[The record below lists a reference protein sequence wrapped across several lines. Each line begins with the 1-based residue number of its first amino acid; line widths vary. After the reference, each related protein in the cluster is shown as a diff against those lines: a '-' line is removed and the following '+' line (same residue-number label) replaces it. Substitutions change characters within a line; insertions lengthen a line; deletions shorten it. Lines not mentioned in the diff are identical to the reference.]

1 MTRVHLLTNLP
12 APYRLPVFA
21 ELGKHVT
28 LTVCFGR
35 AAASDRQW
43 QAAPLPS
50 HVTSHALSYRSIR
63 LPGIEFTWN
72 PGYGRYLT
80 RHPADIYIAGEN
92 FTDLLAVTTAC
103 RAARRQRKPFILWS
117 EAIDTPYAKGHPASS
132 AYRRWLYR
140 HTDAFLAYGSRAQA
154 FLEARGAP
162 ASRIVQGWQVIPP
175 EQLPPPSRTRQQLG
189 LNAAPLI
196 LAVGYLTRRKGFD
209 LLIRAFQRL
218 TQPAQLA
225 IVGDGPERPQLTQM
239 AANQPNIHFTGHLD
253 GAEKSSWYAAADLF
267 VLPTRHDP
275 WGLVVNEA
283 MAFGLPV
290 VVTDAAGCAADLVK
304 GNGRVVPAENVP
316 ALTHAM
322 DELLANKP
330 LRQVMGKLSQELI
343 KPYNVQNAAAAF
355 LQAIHMAGL
364 RDDKVTG

>member
-1 MTRVHLLTNLP
+1 MTRVHLLTNVP

-21 ELGKHVT
+21 ELGKHVA

-43 QAAPLPS
+43 QTAPLPAY
-50 HVTSHALSYRSIR
+50 VTSHALPHRPIR
-63 LPGIEFTWN
+63 LPGIELTWN

-92 FTDLLAVTTAC
+92 FTDLHAVITTC
-103 RAARRQRKPFILWS
+103 RAARRHHKPFILWS
-117 EAIDTPYAKGHPASS
+117 EAIDTPYAKGHPVSNT
-132 AYRRWLYR
+132 YRRWLYR

-209 LLIRAFQRL
+209 LLIQAFQRL

-225 IVGDGPERPQLTQM
+225 IVGDGPERQQLAEM
-239 AANQPNIHFTGHLD
+239 AANQPNIHLTGHLD

-304 GNGRVVPAENVP
+304 GNGRIVPAENVP
-316 ALTHAM
+316 ALARTL
-322 DELLANKP
+322 DDLLANKP
-330 LRQVMGKLSQELI
+330 LRQEMGKLSQELI
-343 KPYNVQNAAAAF
+343 KPYNVKNAAVAF
-355 LQAIHMAGL
+355 LQAMQVARRQGG
-364 RDDKVTG
+364 RVTG